1 MQLERIVIGMDFSAS
16 AIEAAGW
23 IAHSFAPD
31 AELVLVH
38 AIVVPEIPRFLRQRT
53 VPPDTLVETARLG
66 AEQRMRELAA
76 TLGAKLVWPEIRV
89 GTPAEQIV
97 QVCKEYDAD
106 LIVVGPHGERTG
118 GWGER
123 LGSTAE
129 RLVRTAP
136 TPVLLT
142 THLRDAV
149 PRRILVPV
157 DDSSVTPWVV
167 RWARALA
174 SRFGAASTAI
184 YVIGPAVFSSAL
196 SMASVGTID
205 VGPEVNALRSELRD
219 DAHHWIAR
227 AVRDNG
233 DREPI
238 TTDVVF
244 GDPGAQIV
252 GIAQR
257 TNIDLIV
264 MGSRGLKGMK
274 RMLLGSVASHV
285 LRHAPCPTLVV
296 KEPEDEIVDDD
307 PAHAN
312 AGGHHVA

>member
-1 MQLERIVIGMDFSAS
+1 MQLKRIVIGMDFSAS

-23 IAHSFAPD
+23 IAHYFAPE
-31 AELVLVH
+31 AELVLAH

-53 VPPDTLVETARLG
+53 VPPDTLIETARLG
-66 AEQRMRELAA
+66 AEQRLRELAA
-76 TLGAKLVWPEIRV
+76 TLGANLVWPEIRV

-97 QVCKEYDAD
+97 QVCKEYNAD

-129 RLVRTAP
+129 QLVRTAP
-136 TPVLLT
+136 MPVLLT
-142 THLRDAV
+142 THLRDAT
-149 PRRILVPV
+149 PRRLLVPV

-167 RWARALA
+167 RWARFLTT
-174 SRFGAASTAI
+174 RFGAASTAI

-196 SMASVGTID
+196 SVASVGTID
-205 VGPEVNALRSELRD
+205 VGPEVDALRAEMHD
-219 DAHHWIAR
+219 DALDWIAR

-233 DREPI
+233 DREPL
-238 TTDVVF
+238 TTDILF

-257 TNIDLIV
+257 TDIDLIV
-264 MGSRGLKGMK
+264 MGTRGLKGLK

-296 KEPEDEIVDDD
+296 KEPEDEIIDDD
-307 PAHAN
+307 RALAN
-312 AGGHHVA
+312 AGGHHAA